1 MTQQPPPPYG
11 EQPPGEQPFGT
22 PYQPEQPYRPE
33 QPYAAPANPVYGY
46 GYGVNHGGATTSL
59 VLGIASI
66 AVAVIGGCMCLF
78 LGAAAAIV
86 GPFGIWQGVRSRREI
101 DAAPAQ
107 YVNRGQAVA
116 GLVTSI
122 IGTVL
127 GGLVLVGSILVI
139 VFYGFVFG
147 AATMG

>member
-1 MTQQPPPPYG
+1 MSQQPPYD
-11 EQPPGEQPFGT
+11 
-22 PYQPEQPYRPE
+22 PYQPGQPHQPE
-33 QPYAAPANPVYGY
+33 QPYAAPQNPVYGY

-59 VLGIASI
+59 VLGITSI

-78 LGAAAAIV
+78 LGSLAAVI
-86 GPFGIWQGVRSRREI
+86 GPFGIWQAVKARREI

-107 YVNRGQAVA
+107 YGNRGNAVG

-127 GGLVLVGSILVI
+127 GGLVVVASILVI
-139 VFYGFVFG
+139 AFYGFVFS